1 MENRF
6 KHFVIYSLIGFSG
19 VFLDLVMFY
28 ILYEKIGIGHQLAN
42 VFSTSLG
49 IGNNFLLNAFFNFKK
64 TDDLF
69 IRFIR
74 FYAIGMVGLLAT
86 ALFLYIMVD
95 KLGFDAT
102 ISKVVSVVGVVLLQ
116 FTLNKKYSFG
126 NVR

>member
-1 MENRF
+1 MKNRF

-19 VFLDLVMFY
+19 VFLDLFMFY
-28 ILYEKIGIGHQLAN
+28 ILYEKFNISHQIAN

-64 TDDLF
+64 TDN
-69 IRFIR
+69 IWVRFIR

-86 ALFLYIMVD
+86 AAFLYVTVD
-95 KLGFDAT
+95 RLGFDAT
-102 ISKVVSVVGVVLLQ
+102 LSKMVSVVGVVLLQ
-116 FTLNKKYSFG
+116 YALNKKYSFG